1 MLIERIMGMA
11 FDLDQIKASA
21 VPIEQ
26 VINEDEGLEQKR
38 GRYLRGVQHDSLV
51 VDVHGQMYHWNSRDE
66 WGDVIEWL
74 GKHRGLDFREAVEY
88 LCERGGMP
96 APEWGQDA
104 LQAAVARK
112 RADVLTIACRHWVK
126 ALRGCPGALEYARWR
141 GWSEETIRQAGLGYV
156 DGDRRALEGEL
167 RMHEVEL
174 SSDAARAVL
183 STPKGML
190 VYPCVRGGRVVYYLC
205 RSASRDTKEH
215 WNPPVDLVGARQRY
229 LNWEY
234 SGFADLVVVVE
245 GPADAITLAE
255 WGVASVALAG
265 TGLAPDEL
273 DGLVR
278 MLARHDTV
286 VIGLDQGAKVATLA
300 DALGPMAR
308 VVEWPAKDVNE
319 WLQEGGTGEDCQGLI
334 DGAATW
340 VEMVTRDCGDVH
352 GVDRPKAMD
361 RAFGLIARMGDFDR
375 QMLRAELVDALGIN
389 VRMFNALVK
398 AKRGEVEEEER
409 GSSAAPEIQV
419 EIPGGWLGEHLLEM
433 LVIPPE
439 ERRNGHGP
447 GMWRTKFACRFPD
460 GKIKVVDWLDLEGE
474 GGRVRYLPIPASNR
488 VLTERVVLFPSELPG
503 EALSLR
509 DLVRWVQ
516 RLVRKYVDVDA
527 FYETLAAYYVLF
539 SWLYDCFNTV
549 PYLRMLGD
557 AGTGK
562 SRFIQVVGAMAY
574 RPTFVTGAATTSPIF
589 RMLDR
594 YRGTLILDEAD
605 YRSSDE
611 AADIVK
617 ILNTGYQRTQGVVL
631 RSGDKNVGF
640 DTEVFVVYGPK
651 VIATRKRFRD
661 WALESRCLTHEAGG
675 PTTRT
680 DIPIDLPLSFW
691 TEEVLPIRN
700 ALLRYRME
708 YWKPEIELDYG
719 QMDVSVEPRLNQVTV
734 ALQTLIDDM
743 ELQDDLRGF
752 IKEYNRQLI
761 VERGATLTARV
772 LEALVGLYWM
782 DIEDHRVPP
791 NLTVKRVSK
800 ATNVVIDFENE
811 EGQTD
816 EEEEGGGQQAL
827 RVKPKKVGEV
837 VRKQLHLRTKRRAD
851 AGRAYCVQW
860 DEARIEA
867 MRKRFGVD
875 KEALTQIIQ
884 VLRAGMG
891 EELEGEQGE
900 LLLDA

>member
-1 MLIERIMGMA
+1 MA
-11 FDLDQIKASA
+11 FDLDQIKASVA
-21 VPIEQ
+21 IEQ
-26 VINEDEGLEQKR
+26 IITEDEPLQTRR
-38 GRYLRGVQHDSLV
+38 GRYLRGVKHDSLV
-51 VDVHGQMYHWNSRDE
+51 VDTHAQVYHWNSRDE
-66 WGDVIEWL
+66 WGDIIEWL
-74 GKHRGLDFREAVEY
+74 GKHRRMDFREAVEY
-88 LCERGGMP
+88 LADRGGLP

-104 LQAAVARK
+104 AVVAAARR
-112 RADVLTIACRHWVK
+112 RADVLTIAARHWVRC
-126 ALRGCPGALEYARWR
+126 LRSSPEAMEYCKWR
-141 GWSEETIRQAGLGYV
+141 GWSEETIQKAGLGYC
-156 DGDRRALEGEL
+156 DGDRRGLEGEL

-174 SSDAARAVL
+174 ASDAARAVL
-183 STPKGML
+183 STPRGML

-205 RSASRDTKEH
+205 RSASTETKEH

-234 SGFADLVVVVE
+234 SGFAELVVVVE
-245 GPADAITLAE
+245 GPADAITLAQ

-273 DGLVR
+273 DSLVR
-278 MLARHDTV
+278 MLGKHETV
-286 VIGLDQGAKVATLA
+286 VIGLDQGAKIVTLG

-319 WLQEGGTGEDCQGLI
+319 WLQEGGTAEDAQGLI

-340 VEMVTRDCGDVH
+340 VELVASECGQVD
-352 GVDRPKAMD
+352 GVDRPRAMD
-361 RAFGLIARMGDFDR
+361 RAFGLIARMEEFDR
-375 QMLRAELVDALGIN
+375 QMMRPDLVSALGIN
-389 VRMFNALVK
+389 VRMFNALTK
-398 AKRGEVEEEER
+398 AKRGEAEGREER
-409 GSSAAPEIQV
+409 VAPEIQV
-419 EIPGGWLGEHLLEM
+419 EIPGGWLQEHLLEM

-447 GMWRTKFACRFPD
+447 GGWRTKFACRFPD
-460 GKIKVVDWLDLEGE
+460 GQIKLVDYLDLEGE
-474 GGRVRYLPIPASNR
+474 GGRVRYRPVAASNR

-503 EALSLR
+503 EALALR
-509 DLVRWVQ
+509 ELVRWVQ
-516 RLVRKYVDVDA
+516 RIVRKYVDVDP

-611 AADIVK
+611 AADIIK

-680 DIPIDLPLSFW
+680 DIPIDLPLAFW

-700 ALLRYRME
+700 ALLRYRLE
-708 YWKPEIELDYG
+708 YWRPEIELDYG

-734 ALQTLIDDM
+734 ALQTLIDDE
-743 ELQDDLRGF
+743 ELQEDLRAF

-782 DIEDHRVPP
+782 DIEDKRVPP
-791 NLTVKRVSK
+791 NLTVKRV
-800 ATNVVIDFENE
+800 ARAVNVLIDFENE
-811 EGQTD
+811 EGQA
-816 EEEEGGGQQAL
+816 EEDEEGGEQAL

-837 VRKQLHLRTKRRAD
+837 VRKQLHLKTERRSD
-851 AGRAYCVQW
+851 AGRAYVVLW
-860 DEARIEA
+860 DEERLEA

-884 VLRAGMG
+884 VLKAGMG
-891 EELEGEQGE
+891 EIQGEQKE
-900 LLLDA
+900 LLIDA